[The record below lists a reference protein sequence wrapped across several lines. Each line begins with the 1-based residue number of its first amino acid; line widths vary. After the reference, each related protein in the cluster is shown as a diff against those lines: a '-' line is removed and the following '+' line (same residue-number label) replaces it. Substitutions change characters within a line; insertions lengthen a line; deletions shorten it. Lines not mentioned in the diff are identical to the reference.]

1 MDIAIQILPY
11 IFIAALSA
19 GLGVFLY
26 RKVQNYFRVKRMRRG
41 QEMEKKAFKVLEKK
55 GYKIVDYQPVLHTEI
70 ILDSVPKRFKITPD
84 FKVKKGGREY
94 YVEVKSGHSATDI
107 GSASTRRQILEYALA
122 SNQPEMLLLNME
134 TEMISSVQFSQLSKR
149 SDWKIRVWR
158 FLAILMFLGY
168 LIMLFVMASQG
179 LLQSL

>member
-1 MDIAIQILPY
+1 M
-11 IFIAALSA
+11 
-19 GLGVFLY
+19 
-26 RKVQNYFRVKRMRRG
+26 
-41 QEMEKKAFKVLEKK
+41 
-55 GYKIVDYQPVLHTEI
+55 
-70 ILDSVPKRFKITPD
+70 
-84 FKVKKGGREY
+84 KKGGREY

-107 GSASTRRQILEYALA
+107 GTASTRRQMLEYAMA

-149 SDWKIRVWR
+149 SDWKMRVWR